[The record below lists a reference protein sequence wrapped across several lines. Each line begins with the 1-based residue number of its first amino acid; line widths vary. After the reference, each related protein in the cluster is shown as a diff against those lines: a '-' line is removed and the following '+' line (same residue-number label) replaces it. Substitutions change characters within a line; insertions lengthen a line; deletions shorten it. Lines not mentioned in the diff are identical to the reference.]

1 MSTLTTRA
9 AVVRGPGKD
18 WEIVELDLDEPK
30 AHEVR
35 VKMKASGLCH
45 SDEHVREGSPHIRYP
60 MVGGHEGAGVVEAV
74 GEGVSRVKVGDHVA
88 TSWIP
93 VCGHCRYCSTGHQN
107 LCDDGKNAANGMLS
121 DGTFRFHEN
130 GVDFGGMNVL
140 GTFAERIVVSE
151 NSCVPIDGDLPFA
164 QAALV
169 ACGVTTGWSSS
180 VYAAGTRPGDTVVVI
195 GIGGVGINAVQGAHF
210 AGAKHVIA
218 IDPVEF
224 KLEMAR
230 SLGATFATSDPEE
243 ARAHLIDA
251 TRGQMADHA
260 ICTVG
265 VMEAPVLK
273 LAVSL
278 IGKASD
284 VIVTAVGRPD
294 EVTFNLSGSPLTG
307 WQKRIQG
314 TLFGGANPLYDI
326 PRLLGLYKSGQLK
339 LDELITRRYRLD
351 QINEGYADLWAGR
364 NIRGVIIHED

>member
-1 MSTLTTRA
+1 MKTRA
-9 AVVRGPGKD
+9 AIVRGPGKA
-18 WEIVELDLDEPK
+18 WEIAELDLDEPK
-30 AHEVR
+30 AYEVR

-74 GEGVSRVKVGDHVA
+74 GEGVSRVKVGDHIV

-107 LCDDGKNAANGMLS
+107 LCDDGKNAANGMLQ

-130 GVDFGGMNVL
+130 GVDIGGMNVL
-140 GTFAERIVVSE
+140 GTFAERMVISE
-151 NSCVPIDGDLPFA
+151 NSCVPIDPHLPFE

-169 ACGVTTGWSSS
+169 ACGVTTGWASS
-180 VYAAGTRPGDTVVVI
+180 VYAAGTGAGDTVVVI
-195 GIGGVGINAVQGAHF
+195 GIGGVGINAVQGARF

-218 IDPVEF
+218 IDPVPF
-224 KLEMAR
+224 KLEMAAKV
-230 SLGATFATSDPEE
+230 GATFATSDPEE
-243 ARAHLIDA
+243 ARAHIVEV
-251 TRGQMADHA
+251 TRGQLADHA
-260 ICTVG
+260 VCTVG
-265 VMEAPVLK
+265 VMEADVLK

-278 IGKASD
+278 IGKNAN

-294 EVTFNLSGSPLTG
+294 THTVNLTGSPLTG

-326 PRLLGLYKSGQLK
+326 PKLLGLYQAGRLE
-339 LDELITRRYRLD
+339 LDALITKRYRLEE
-351 QINEGYADLWAGR
+351 INDGYEDMLAGR
-364 NIRGVIIHED
+364 NIRGVLVHEER